1 MCNVLV
7 SACLLGVNCR
17 YNGIPKKNEDI
28 ARLIDTEG
36 IHLVPVCPEE
46 RRGQLIINAAGED
59 VTAHYLRGARET
71 LRIAQLYHCSVALLK
86 ERSPSCG
93 SRQIYDGSFSGTL
106 TEGAGVTAA
115 LLRENG
121 IAVFGESEAE
131 QAVERIGAK

>member
-1 MCNVLV
+1 M
-7 SACLLGVNCR
+7 
-17 YNGIPKKNEDI
+17 
-28 ARLIDTEG
+28 
-36 IHLVPVCPEE
+36 
-46 RRGQLIINAAGED
+46 
-59 VTAHYLRGARET
+59 
-71 LRIAQLYHCSVALLK
+71 ALLK